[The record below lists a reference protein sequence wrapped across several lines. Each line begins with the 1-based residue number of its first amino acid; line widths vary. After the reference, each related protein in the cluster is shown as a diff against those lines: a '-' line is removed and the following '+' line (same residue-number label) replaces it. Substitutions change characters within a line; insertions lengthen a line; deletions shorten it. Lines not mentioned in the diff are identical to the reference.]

1 MDEGTGAQRGA
12 THDQGVCEIVDRR
25 RSVNLSFRQLCLGKD
40 CAVRVRSLD
49 LRLTPARPLLVWQ
62 VTMLARLISSAACS
76 SLGRGATAAVP
87 RALVP
92 CSTSFAAAWRAEQP
106 AALTRTIKTHAGTKK
121 RFSVTKSGK
130 VKCYKNGKSHL
141 AQSKNRKRMLRLGKT
156 NFLEGPQAK
165 MIKTILGK

>member
-1 MDEGTGAQRGA
+1 MDEGKGAQRRGYSR
-12 THDQGVCEIVDRR
+12 QGVCEIVDRR
-25 RSVNLSFRQLCLGKD
+25 RSVNLSFGSCVW
-40 CAVRVRSLD
+40 VRTVRRACPLLD

>member
-1 MDEGTGAQRGA
+1 MDEGKGRLCGGGAYLRALSEAQ
-12 THDQGVCEIVDRR
+12 QNKIR
-25 RSVNLSFRQLCLGKD
+25 RSLSSFSGKAASWSLLSLLT
-40 CAVRVRSLD
+40 CA
-49 LRLTPARPLLVWQ
+49 LTPARPLLVWQ
-62 VTMLARLISSAACS
+62 ITMLARLISSAACS